1 MKLILKILVSSLAVF
16 FAAYILPGVYLDGF
30 PTAILVAVVLGLLNS
45 FVKPLLVLLTIP
57 VTIFSFGLFLLVI
70 NALMIMIVDLVLEK
84 FSVDG
89 FWSAL
94 LFSIIVSLVT
104 AFLEALAG
112 NKEQTKPNN

>member
-16 FAAYILPGVYLDGF
+16 FSAYILPGVFLDGF

-70 NALMIMIVDLVLEK
+70 NAFMILIVDNLLEG
-84 FSVDG
+84 FSVNG

-94 LFSIIVSLVT
+94 FFSIIVTLVT

-112 NKEQTKPNN
+112 NKQKPKLNE